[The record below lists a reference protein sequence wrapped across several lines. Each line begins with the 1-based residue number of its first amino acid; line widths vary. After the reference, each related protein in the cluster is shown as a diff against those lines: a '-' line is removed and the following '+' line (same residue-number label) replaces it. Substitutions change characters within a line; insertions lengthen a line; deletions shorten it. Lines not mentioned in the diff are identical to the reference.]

1 VTPRVPV
8 PRFLGVLAAEVASRK
23 RAVAEPR
30 DAATVVLLRPA
41 VAGGGLEVLLLCRGR
56 TMDFA
61 PGAHVFPGG
70 SVDPRDGELD
80 GFPAAELSGVLGVT
94 ADRCRAIV
102 GAAVRET
109 FEECGVLLAGT
120 GTGDGPGH
128 GSGHG
133 HGPAHGPPDPADR
146 ADRAALLAGTD
157 ALADVLGRRRL
168 ALGADVLIPW
178 ARWVTPEVSDRRYD
192 TWFFVAAMPEG
203 QVADAG
209 LNTAGPGSEADSAAW
224 LRPEEALDAA
234 RRGEMT
240 LLPPTAVTLAELASF
255 ASVAGVLAQR
265 RTIEPRM
272 PTVLVD
278 DDGDGGGDGGDGDGQ
293 VWLVMPEGV
302 EYPL

>member
-1 VTPRVPV
+1 MSTRVPV
-8 PRFLGVLAAEVASRK
+8 PGFLGVLAAEVASGK

-41 VAGGGLEVLLLCRGR
+41 AGTGIEVLLLCRGR

-70 SVDPRDGELD
+70 SVDPRDGELA
-80 GFPAAELSGVLGVT
+80 GLPAVAELSGVLGVP
-94 ADRCRAIV
+94 ADRCRSII

-109 FEECGVLLAGT
+109 FEECGVLLAG
-120 GTGDGPGH
+120 DGPAG
-128 GSGHG
+128 
-133 HGPAHGPPDPADR
+133 APPDPPDP

-157 ALADVLGRRRL
+157 SLADVLGRRGL
-168 ALGADVLIPW
+168 APHGDALIPW
-178 ARWVTPEVSDRRYD
+178 GRWITPEVSDRRYD

-209 LNTAGPGSEADSAAW
+209 LSGAGDGGGEADSAEW
-224 LRPEEALDAA
+224 LRPGEALDAA

-255 ASVAGVLAQR
+255 GTVAEVLAQR
-265 RTIEPRM
+265 RSIEPRM
-272 PTVLVD
+272 PAVLVA
-278 DDGDGGGDGGDGDGQ
+278 DGAEQ
-293 VWLVMPEGV
+293 VWLEMPEGV

>member
-1 VTPRVPV
+1 MSRVPV
-8 PRFLGVLAAEVASRK
+8 PRFLGALAAEVASGR

-41 VAGGGLEVLLLCRGR
+41 VPLGGDLAAGAGDGLEVLLLCRGR
-56 TMDFA
+56 TLDFA

-80 GFPAAELSGVLGVT
+80 GFPPAEELSALLGVSP
-94 ADRCRAIV
+94 ARCRAII

-109 FEECGVLLAGT
+109 FEECGVLLAG
-120 GTGDGPGH
+120 D
-128 GSGHG
+128 GSGY
-133 HGPAHGPPDPADR
+133 GPPDPADR
-146 ADRAALLAGTD
+146 GALLAGT
-157 ALADVLGRRRL
+157 ASLADVLRRRGV
-168 ALGADVLIPW
+168 APRADVLIPW
-178 ARWVTPEVSDRRYD
+178 ARWITPEVSERRYD
-192 TWFFVAAMPEG
+192 TWFFAAAMPEG

-209 LNTAGPGSEADSAAW
+209 LSTTEEGHTEADSAAW
-224 LRPEEALDAA
+224 QRPAAALEAA

-240 LLPPTAVTLAELASF
+240 LLPPTAVTLAELAAC
-255 ASVAGVLAQR
+255 ASVEEALGQR
-265 RTIEPRM
+265 RTIAPRM

-278 DDGDGGGDGGDGDGQ
+278 DSSEGSEGSDGQ

>member
-1 VTPRVPV
+1 MTARVPV
-8 PRFLGVLAAEVASRK
+8 PRFLGALAAEIAAGK

-41 VAGGGLEVLLLCRGR
+41 PAPGSPGGGFEVLLLCRGR

-70 SVDPRDGELD
+70 SVDPRDGIGFAWASGRGELD
-80 GFPAAELSGVLGVT
+80 GSPAGRLSEVLGVP
-94 ADRCRAIV
+94 AERCRAII

-109 FEECGVLLAGT
+109 FEECGVLLA
-120 GTGDGPGH
+120 DG
-128 GSGHG
+128 
-133 HGPAHGPPDPADR
+133 GPPDP

-157 ALADVLGRRRL
+157 SLADVLGRRGL
-168 ALGADVLIPW
+168 ALSADVLIPW
-178 ARWVTPEVSDRRYD
+178 GRWITPEVSDRRYD
-192 TWFFVAAMPEG
+192 TWFFVAAMPGG

-209 LNTAGPGSEADSAAW
+209 LNPAAQREADSAEW
-224 LRPEEALDAA
+224 LRPDEALAAA

-255 ASVAGVLAQR
+255 GSVAEVLAQH

-272 PTVLVD
+272 PAVLVESD
-278 DDGDGGGDGGDGDGQ
+278 PDGQ